1 MLNFPIPYPDELL
14 YSTIARAGIR
24 HGLISPKQLLEEV
37 FDGNRKVIATLDL
50 PNHLNPLIKQLP
62 SRFGIEEL
70 AYQHTLFPLY
80 APFIPEQRR
89 VQCLQWM
96 EGQSQGSIH
105 LAMGVAASIIKTPS
119 HIRYCPACLK
129 EQGRQYGEY
138 FWERVW
144 QAPGVNCCARHG
156 VLLNS
161 KFSRPQK
168 ERHQF
173 WPATPE
179 YCPLFPQKPIS
190 DNDRWIAEQAVV
202 LLHMPP
208 RASPSLTQWTE
219 YYRRLAQDAGLT
231 KGRLQ
236 IEHNEITH
244 RVLSFWSPQKLRSM
258 GLSLNADDHC
268 WLRSIF
274 RKHRKSFSFL
284 QHLVVHSALLPTSK
298 SIAEAINEARSIA
311 LQEKHVNNA
320 PDHPVK
326 NTALTTDQQH
336 WLKLLSIQEAKA
348 ARKKAPALY
357 ARLYRAQRAWITAV
371 NKEHKRPAQPE
382 RKSRI
387 NWQTRDAEY
396 LRCLQELATFITATN
411 DGPRRSHNFWL
422 KNLKAPSTLEKQLA
436 RLPLTR
442 AFIQRYT
449 ETVADFQ
456 IRRLENTYAD
466 LKEHMSQPPRWRLLR
481 SSGLSEQRLTPA
493 ARTFLN
499 ALTENSDVTENS
511 QNQRHPKQQ

>member
-37 FDGNRKVIATLDL
+37 FDGNRKVIATHDL

-62 SRFGIEEL
+62 SRFGIEQL

-138 FWERVW
+138 FWERAW
-144 QAPGVNCCARHG
+144 QVPGVNCCVRHG
-156 VLLNS
+156 LLLNS
-161 KFSRPQK
+161 KFTRPQK

-179 YCPLFPQKPIS
+179 NCPLFPPKPAS
-190 DNDRWIAEQAVV
+190 DTDKWIAEQAVV
-202 LLHMPP
+202 LLHLPP
-208 RASPSLTQWTE
+208 RTSPSLAQWTE
-219 YYRRLAQDAGLT
+219 YYRRLALDAGLT

-236 IEHNEITH
+236 IEHNEIAH
-244 RVLSFWSPQKLRSM
+244 RVLSFWPPQKLRAM
-258 GLSLNADDHC
+258 GLSLKDEDHC

-284 QHLVVHSALLPTSK
+284 QHLVVHGALRPASWNIT
-298 SIAEAINEARSIA
+298 EAIDEACSIA

-320 PDHPVK
+320 PDNPAK
-326 NTALTTDQQH
+326 TIALTTDQQH
-336 WLKLLSIQEAKA
+336 WLKLLSTLEAKA
-348 ARKKAPALY
+348 ARKQHPALY
-357 ARLYRAQRAWITAV
+357 ARLYRAQRAWLTAV
-371 NKEHKRPAQPE
+371 NKEHKRPTRPE

-387 NWQTRDAEY
+387 NWQARDAEY
-396 LRCLQELATFITATN
+396 LRCLQELTTFVTATN

-422 KNLKAPSTLEKQLA
+422 KSLKTPSTLEKQLA
-436 RLPLTR
+436 HLPLTR

-466 LKEHMSQPPRWRLLR
+466 LKERMSQPPRWRLLR

-493 ARTFLN
+493 ARTFLK
-499 ALTENSDVTENS
+499 ALTENSDVTESS